1 MAGTMENPSFL
12 MRCKGTNA
20 RAPLH
25 LAEFISGEHT
35 PPLDAMTIQA
45 YYTCRLA
52 TTADMRL
59 AVLKDGADILLSAK
73 AA

>member
-1 MAGTMENPSFL
+1 
-12 MRCKGTNA
+12 
-20 RAPLH
+20 LH

-52 TTADMRL
+52 TTAGMRL
-59 AVLKDGADILLSAK
+59 AVLQDGADILLSAK
-73 AA
+73 PT